1 MIDSKGVKGSVYIIN
16 TFFFINNYIIEPILF
31 GRPEARS
38 AEGLSKSNW
47 FVVTSTGDARKEK

>member
-1 MIDSKGVKGSVYIIN
+1 MFDY
-16 TFFFINNYIIEPILF
+16 NNLLQNFIEPILF

-47 FVVTSTGDARKEK
+47 FVVASTGDARKEK